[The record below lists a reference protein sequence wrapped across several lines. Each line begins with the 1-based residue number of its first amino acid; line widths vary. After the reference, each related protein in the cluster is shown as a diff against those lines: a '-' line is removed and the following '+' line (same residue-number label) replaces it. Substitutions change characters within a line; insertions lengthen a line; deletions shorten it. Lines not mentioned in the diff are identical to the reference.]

1 MFLYAVDFI
10 DQNGN
15 KLHFDKSIKSV
26 ALFPVPLASF
36 SLSVENNASRIA
48 SVHPIAKKN
57 INRGML
63 AKMIKGASDI
73 PAGGIGD
80 DFTPNI
86 EELIKLSP
94 ELVVQWGMRGEKIIE
109 PLRKVGLKVALIN
122 LKGTEEDPL
131 FWFDMLGKIYEKE
144 PKAEQILANRATV
157 RAKVEKFVQ
166 SLTNKPKV
174 LFIFGRDKSYEAAGK
189 NTYFDYEI
197 LLSGGQ
203 NAAKFDGFRIL
214 NKEEII
220 VQNPDIILLSNFD
233 ELRPSDFFNDKI
245 LKGVKAVKQKA
256 IYKMPLGGDMWEPPT
271 GESHLAWAWFS
282 VLFSGQDHINLKDE
296 MKNSYKLLYEY
307 DLNDEEIAKILRFD
321 LNGESKFY
329 EFFK

>member
-1 MFLYAVDFI
+1 MFLYAVDFT

-144 PKAEQILANRATV
+144 SKAKQILANRAAV
-157 RAKVEKFVQ
+157 RAKVENFAQ
-166 SLTNKPKV
+166 SLINKPKV
-174 LFIFGRDKSYEAAGK
+174 LFIFVRDKSYEAAGK

-233 ELRPSDFFNDKI
+233 ELTPSDFFNDKI

-271 GESHLAWAWFS
+271 CESHLAWAWFS